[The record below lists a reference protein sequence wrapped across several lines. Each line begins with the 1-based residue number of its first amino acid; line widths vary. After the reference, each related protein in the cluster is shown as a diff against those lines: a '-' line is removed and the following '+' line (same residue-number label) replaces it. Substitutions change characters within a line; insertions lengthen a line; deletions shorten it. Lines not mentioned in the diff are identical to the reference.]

1 MAFYGEA
8 TEPMA
13 RPDQL
18 GWNRNSNRAIPAF
31 LLLVCVSLT
40 AACTSSSDSDS
51 KKDKDAP
58 PTATA
63 APSKS
68 ATIDPTEAAKADALT
83 AYKAYWTEL
92 PKAYAVPSIEGT
104 DLKKYA
110 AADALNTAME
120 EIANLK
126 TNGRVMTGE
135 PVVSNATVT
144 GAELEKKTPNVSVS
158 ACLDVSH
165 WKITDK
171 KTGQPAPVSSSPV
184 SKYVVTSLMERWDAS
199 WMVLKYEL
207 HADQPC

>member
-1 MAFYGEA
+1 MA
-8 TEPMA
+8 
-13 RPDQL
+13 
-18 GWNRNSNRAIPAF
+18 
-31 LLLVCVSLT
+31 LT
-40 AACTSSSDSDS
+40 AACTSSSGSDNE
-51 KKDKDAP
+51 KDK
-58 PTATA
+58 TATPTPTT

-68 ATIDPTEAAKADALT
+68 ASLDPTEAAKADALT

-92 PKAYAVPSIEGT
+92 PKAYAATAIEGT

-110 AADALNTAME
+110 AADALNKATE

-135 PVVSNATVT
+135 PVLSNPTVT
-144 GAELEKKTPNVSVS
+144 AAELEKKTPNVSVS
-158 ACLDVSH
+158 ACLDVSK

-171 KTGQPAPVSSSPV
+171 KTGQPAPVASSPV
-184 SKYVVTSLMERWDAS
+184 PKYVITSLMERWNGS

>member
-1 MAFYGEA
+1 MAHLD
-8 TEPMA
+8 
-13 RPDQL
+13 RL
-18 GWNRNSNRAIPAF
+18 GRNSSRVVPAF
-31 LLLVCVSLT
+31 LLTLCVALT
-40 AACTSSSDSDS
+40 AACTTSSGSDNE
-51 KKDKDAP
+51 KDKAAS
-58 PTATA
+58 PTPTA

-68 ATIDPTEAAKADALT
+68 ATLDPSEAAKAEALT

-92 PKAYAVPSIEGT
+92 PKAFAVPAIEGT

-110 AADALNTAME
+110 AAEALNKAME
-120 EIANLK
+120 TVANLK

-135 PVVSNATVT
+135 PVLSNSTVT

-158 ACLDVSH
+158 ACLDVSN

-171 KTGQPAPVSSSPV
+171 KTGQPAPVASSPV
-184 SKYVVTSLMERWDAS
+184 SKYVITSLLERWDGS

>member
-1 MAFYGEA
+1 M
-8 TEPMA
+8 T
-13 RPDQL
+13 
-18 GWNRNSNRAIPAF
+18 
-31 LLLVCVSLT
+31 LT
-40 AACTSSSDSDS
+40 AACTSSSGSDNE
-51 KKDKDAP
+51 KEKAATP
-58 PTATA
+58 PITAV
-63 APSKS
+63 PSKS
-68 ATIDPTEAAKADALT
+68 ATLDPTEQAKADALT

-92 PKAYAVPSIEGT
+92 PKAYAVTAIEGT

-110 AADALNTAME
+110 AADALNKAME

-135 PVVSNATVT
+135 PVASNSTVT

-158 ACLDVSH
+158 ACLDVSN

-171 KTGQPAPVSSSPV
+171 KTGQPVPVASSPV
-184 SKYVVTSLMERWDAS
+184 SKYVITSLMERWEGS